1 MDEVTEELAQ
11 AAPYVVG
18 ERTGVPAVDRVL
30 AEVER
35 VGEYALS
42 ERVAIFERAHDDL
55 RRALDA
61 HPTADVAGR

>member
-11 AAPYVVG
+11 AAPYAVG

-30 AEVER
+30 AEIES